1 MSTDSPKY
9 KSGIS
14 MNIQIEF
21 YQLVRFFS
29 LIIKIDFL

>member
-14 MNIQIEF
+14 MNIQIDF
-21 YQLVRFFS
+21 YQLVHFVFQE
-29 LIIKIDFL
+29 L